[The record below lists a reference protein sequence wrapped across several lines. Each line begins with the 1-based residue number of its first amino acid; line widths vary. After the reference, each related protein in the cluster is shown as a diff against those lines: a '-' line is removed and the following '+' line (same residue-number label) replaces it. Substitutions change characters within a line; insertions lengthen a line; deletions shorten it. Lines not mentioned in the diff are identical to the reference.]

1 MPAPRWLARANRYMM
16 NPVFRRVAPHAPGFG
31 VIVHRGRK
39 SGQEYRTPVNVF
51 PNDGGYV
58 VALTYGRESEWVR
71 NVLANGGCT
80 LVTRGKSI
88 PLNQPRLIH
97 DETRKAVPAHI
108 RPGLGLL
115 KVNDFLELQRVG
127 DV

>member
-1 MPAPRWLARANRYMM
+1 MM
-16 NPVFRRVAPHAPGFG
+16 NPVFRRVAPRAPGFG
-31 VIVHRGRK
+31 LIVHRGRK

-51 PNDGGYV
+51 PNGNDFI

-80 LVTRGKSI
+80 LVTRGQSI
-88 PLNQPRLIH
+88 PLTQPKLIH
-97 DETRKAVPAHI
+97 DTSRQTVPGHV
-108 RPGLGLL
+108 RPMLGLL

-127 DV
+127 GG